1 MINRTFVNKHSNIML
16 KLYQSLVRP
25 KLEYCIQAW
34 RPYLKKDI
42 DLLEKVQRRAT
53 RLMTSDK
60 SLSYTDR
67 LLKFGLTTLET
78 RRLRGDLIEVF
89 KMFKG
94 FDNITLNDFFSSYH
108 VQLAAAGVHPVGMI
122 SSHASIFCQCI

>member
-16 KLYQSLVRP
+16 RLYQSLVRP

-53 RLMTSDK
+53 KPMTSDK

-67 LLKFGLTTLET
+67 LQKFGLTTLET

-94 FDNITLNDFFSSYH
+94 FDNITLNDFFQVIKH
-108 VQLAAAGVHPVGMI
+108 NFERPLTQNL
-122 SSHASIFCQCI
+122 QTTNWR